1 MTLSDFDDK
10 AYKDVVEALT
20 PRHAPAVAIRFLRRG
35 RLMHLLRYAARFAA
49 ILVIG
54 VAVGIAVS
62 RPDTTMASDKVTQ
75 LGLQWLH
82 EAAGCDITFSARL
95 LPSTPRRPLRLSPAG
110 RMTPVEMKYCREGN
124 SSSIS
129 CTWSLDG
136 VDNSLELRGDS
147 CVLISDGVRRQ
158 ALAGEALAVIDRMF
172 NSSYASL
179 KKWLGIENAKL
190 AQKGDRITVD
200 FKAAK
205 EKMEVTMD
213 FSDNMGRIV
222 ALKVYDASV
231 SPRLL
236 MFETTSIKSM
246 IR

>member
-10 AYKDVVEALT
+10 TYKDVVEALT
-20 PRHAPAVAIRFLRRG
+20 PRHAPATAMRFLRRG

-49 ILVIG
+49 ILVVG

-75 LGLQWLH
+75 LGLQRLH
-82 EAAGCDITFSARL
+82 EASGCDIAFNARL

-110 RMTPVEMKYCREGN
+110 HLTPVNMTYARAGN
-124 SSSIS
+124 SSSIT
-129 CTWSLDG
+129 CFWTYGG
-136 VDNSLELRGDS
+136 VANTLELRGDS
-147 CVLISDGVRRQ
+147 CLLVSDGVRQ
-158 ALAGEALAVIDRMF
+158 EAQSGEALAVLDKVF
-172 NSSYASL
+172 NSNYASL

-190 AQKGDRITVD
+190 TKNGDRITVD

-236 MFETTSIKSM
+236 MLETTSIKYNL
-246 IR
+246 